1 MQKSCKLLVIIPL
14 FLVLACTPVR
24 MAGQAAVTTG
34 QVVLGAA
41 DMVL

>member
-1 MQKSCKLLVIIPL
+1 MKICVILLG
-14 FLVLACTPVR
+14 LVALTACAPARV
-24 MAGQAAVTTG
+24 AGNVAITGG